1 MIVAQTEMTA
11 DAEAMVA
18 DATAY
23 VWPAQIVIHNDG
35 HFLVTH
41 APQMVLGTI
50 PAPGGEIAALIML
63 EPYTG
68 RGLAQTYTVA
78 EMRSLGT
85 RLLGLADTFEANADQ
100 AATTALDRARK
111 APR

>member
-1 MIVAQTEMTA
+1 MIVAQTALTDDAQVLTA
-11 DAEAMVA
+11 DIASH
-18 DATAY
+18 
-23 VWPAQIVIHNDG
+23 VWPAQIVIHDDG

-41 APQMVLGTI
+41 APKLVLGTI
-50 PAPGGEIAALIML
+50 PAPGGDIAALIML

-68 RGLAQTYTVA
+68 RGLAQTHTVA

-85 RLLGLADTFEANADQ
+85 RLLALADTFEANADD
-100 AATTALDRARK
+100 AAATALDRARK